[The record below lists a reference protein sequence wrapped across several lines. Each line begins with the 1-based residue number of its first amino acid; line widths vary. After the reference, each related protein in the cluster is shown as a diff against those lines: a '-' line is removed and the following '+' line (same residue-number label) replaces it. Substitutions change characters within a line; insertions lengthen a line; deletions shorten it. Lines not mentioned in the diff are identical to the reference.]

1 MKRSNIKRTEIE
13 PARYG
18 MTGRG
23 FTASSLRD
31 DAWQWYELSGGPI
44 DAPPFIPAGSMRRG
58 FVQRGR
64 KGKPGYV
71 YVGASLPRFRD

>member
-1 MKRSNIKRTEIE
+1 MNRRNIKRTETE

-23 FTASSLRD
+23 FTASALRD

-44 DAPPFIPAGSMRRG
+44 DAPPFIAQGSMRRS

-71 YVGASLPRFRD
+71 YVGASFPRDLD